1 MGKDFTVELAKQ
13 RGVAEVT
20 VKLRGGHIS
29 VLHCETGKVL
39 IERPAYEGDWDKLWL
54 ALEGKL

>member
-1 MGKDFTVELAKQ
+1 MTNEQLVEQ

-54 ALEGKL
+54 ALEGKQ